1 MEVEF
6 VVCVKNGTDDEELI
20 IDARLGLSLGWKNI
34 REFSRDG
41 TTEGNLVGFLE
52 LRRVGRHVG

>member
-1 MEVEF
+1 MTVGIEVSSVGDCE
-6 VVCVKNGTDDEELI
+6 GD
-20 IDARLGLSLGWKNI
+20 W
-34 REFSRDG
+34 DG